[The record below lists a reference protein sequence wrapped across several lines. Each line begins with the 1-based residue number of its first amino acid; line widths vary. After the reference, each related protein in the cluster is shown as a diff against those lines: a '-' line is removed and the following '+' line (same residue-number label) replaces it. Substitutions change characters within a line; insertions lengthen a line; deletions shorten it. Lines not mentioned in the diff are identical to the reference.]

1 MEPVLESFDDGFIYE
16 IDYGT
21 IIDSKT
27 IHNFKTIQDYTQY
40 NYSTTPHNTYWYDRL
55 VAFANNNMYHDEA
68 RLTNIQYYRII
79 AFLNAFI

>member
-1 MEPVLESFDDGFIYE
+1 MEPELESMDEFIYD

-21 IIDSKT
+21 INSITDY
-27 IHNFKTIQDYTQY
+27 KTIQDYTQY
-40 NYSTTPHNTYWYDRL
+40 NYTISPHNTYWYDRI

-79 AFLNAFI
+79 AFLNAFNS

>member
-1 MEPVLESFDDGFIYE
+1 MDSSNLSIMDSDFIYE
-16 IDYGT
+16 IKYNRFDS
-21 IIDSKT
+21 IDKT
-27 IHNFKTIQDYTQY
+27 IHNYTQY
-40 NYSTTPHNTYWYDRL
+40 NYHISPHNTYWYDRL